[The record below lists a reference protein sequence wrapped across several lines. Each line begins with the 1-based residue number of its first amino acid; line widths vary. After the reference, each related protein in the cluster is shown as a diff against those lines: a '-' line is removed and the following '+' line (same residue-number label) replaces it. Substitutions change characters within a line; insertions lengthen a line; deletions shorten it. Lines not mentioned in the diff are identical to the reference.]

1 VFRDEKDSQ
10 KIWESECRPV
20 EENSKKFVWTHEG
33 YPDLVDFAGEIKMR
47 LIGANGLILESTLD
61 KCLTTEH
68 TTKASPKSLEA
79 NAAD

>member
-10 KIWESECRPV
+10 KIWESGRPV